1 MATHLGNILRMTAQW
16 RCILVM
22 FLLLNGI
29 ADAQVRISEF
39 MASNAGTLADE
50 DGDFEDWIEI
60 HNFSPSPVNLYN
72 WSLTDNLI
80 ILFGVWLQ
88 LWTGL

>member
-50 DGDFEDWIEI
+50 DGLGSITYTWKANGSTVGNHSGF
-60 HNFSPSPVNLYN
+60 NFCQQIFKNAMI
-72 WSLTDNLI
+72 DR
-80 ILFGVWLQ
+80 
-88 LWTGL
+88 